1 MDPNHLLSEK
11 KLEKRERESYKH
23 SFLTKFL
30 EKNDF
35 GDPDP
40 FPTSFR
46 TPKSPTKK
54 KMPPLSKAV
63 SVSDNNKPR
72 YKVPINKV
80 ATGKLGGES

>member
-1 MDPNHLLSEK
+1 M
-11 KLEKRERESYKH
+11 
-23 SFLTKFL
+23 KFL

-80 ATGKLGGES
+80 ATGKLGGESWVICLKAIINKREVYN